1 MGNFSRNTFN
11 QSKNY
16 VAVRLEQGVPL
27 VDADWNELE
36 DVTRFEIYEA
46 LRAAATNVASRGGLD
61 LTPNGAN
68 DLNLSAGRAVIDGRP
83 VRLWNPMSYSGQRY
97 ANAVTAAADG
107 VLQATPLTQPGGNR
121 TDCVYLDHF
130 EREVTSAEDAN
141 LINGAIGLETST
153 RLKRELVL
161 RVLQGS
167 TTPPV
172 PAVGHAHL
180 AIALINRTAG
190 PITAAQIQDV
200 KPYPLPLGVREMAFA
215 PALLPMS
222 IGGVPQAAFT
232 IEAGLFPWKITGR
245 KPAAQLAAFGVIPIP
260 PLPDG
265 ARLTQFRL
273 RGANIGTVSWQFVR
287 GRHDGG
293 GVSTSVLTELFG
305 AAGAFDHLLPI
316 GVAEPAVN
324 NSTFYYHLAVTMFG
338 ASTGDVYGGSIRFAP

>member
-46 LRAAATNVASRGGLD
+46 LRAAATNVASRGGLN

-68 DLNLSAGRAVIDGRP
+68 DLNLSVGRAVIDGRP

-97 ANAVTAAADG
+97 ANAGTAAADG
-107 VLQATPLTQPGGNR
+107 VPQATPLTQPGGNR

-167 TTPPV
+167 NTPPA
-172 PAVGHAHL
+172 PAAGHAHL
-180 AIALINRTAG
+180 AIALINRNAG

-200 KPYPLPLGVREMAFA
+200 KPYALPLGVREMAFA
-215 PALLPMS
+215 PVLLPFAVAGAVQPGFM
-222 IGGVPQAAFT
+222 IEAGGVP
-232 IEAGLFPWKITGR
+232 WKIMAR
-245 KPAAQLAAFGVIPIP
+245 KPAAQPGAYGVISVP

-265 ARLTQFRL
+265 ARLTQVRL
-273 RGANIGTVSWQFVR
+273 RGSSPAVVHWYLVR
-287 GRHDGG
+287 GRLDGG
-293 GVSTSVLTELFG
+293 SSVLIVDDLIG
-305 AAGAFDHLLPI
+305 GAGAFDRTLAIP
-316 GVAEPAVN
+316 ASEPAVD
-324 NSTFYYHLAVTMFG
+324 NSTFYYHLVVNCNG
-338 ASTGDVYGGSIRFAP
+338 PIICDVYGASIRFAP